1 MPIFSKTESKVRAV
15 FMQNHS
21 STLNYH
27 PVRYSRIRDNKLT
40 PDRIVEKMKKWINKL
55 PFYNS
60 TNVVLFYHNS
70 NAGPND
76 GLIEKFKV

>member
-15 FMQNHS
+15 FMQNKS

-27 PVRYSRIRDNKLT
+27 PVRYSKIRDNKLS
-40 PDRIVEKMKKWINKL
+40 PELIVKKMKKWINKL
-55 PFYNS
+55 PFYNT

-70 NAGPND
+70 NAGAND
-76 GLIEKFKV
+76 SLIEKFKV